1 MATPT
6 KDLTYLDGL
15 HLRMERSPVQPAM
28 AMKLRAAPVERLVP
42 PFWKPLYYLEIKP
55 RMDITSVQG
64 PLDPKLLAAP
74 VLTLFWRKKQYRPL
88 RGQLWPLT
96 R

>member
-1 MATPT
+1 MSTPT
-6 KDLTYLDGL
+6 KNLTYLDGL
-15 HLRMERSPVQPAM
+15 YLRLGRASVQPAL
-28 AMKLRAAPVERLVP
+28 ALKLRLVP
-42 PFWKPLYYLEIKP
+42 LTRLVSPLWKPLYYLEIKP

-74 VLTLFWRKKQYRPL
+74 VLTIFLRKKQYRPL

>member
-28 AMKLRAAPVERLVP
+28 AMRLMVVPVERLVP
-42 PFWKPLYYLEIKP
+42 VLWKPLYYFGPKP
-55 RMDITSVQG
+55 RMDISSVQG
-64 PLDPKLLAAP
+64 PLQPRLLAAP
-74 VLTLFWRKKQYRPL
+74 ILTVFWRKKQYRPL